1 MTGRLLQE
9 YREIFTTVNADFGV
23 FRESPDV
30 LAAEKV
36 NEMEIERKGAPEKRN
51 IFQKDL
57 KATGKEMEREREKKK
72 SQPERG
78 REGRKGQ
85 GEKVVKYFPEIGLK
99 WNSKGGIVASV

>member
-57 KATGKEMEREREKKK
+57 KATGKKYGEKGIKK
-72 SQPERG
+72 ISARPRSQ
-78 REGRKGQ
+78 GRKGQ